1 MKIGVMSDTHGSLPY
16 FEKALDLLED
26 CDVIFHIGDV
36 LYHGPRNDLPEGYN
50 PKGVIEKIN
59 NLDNIIITRGNCD
72 ADVDQMVIKHPI
84 QSPYVLTQF
93 GEIRFLFLFFENF
106 IFSDIFI

>member
-16 FEKALDLLED
+16 LEKALDVLSD
-26 CDVIFHIGDV
+26 CDILLHIGDV

-50 PKGVIEKIN
+50 PKAVIEKIN
-59 NLDNIIITRGNCD
+59 NLDNITIVRGNCD

-84 QSPYVLTQF
+84 
-93 GEIRFLFLFFENF
+93 
-106 IFSDIFI
+106 